1 MGAPR
6 LILASASPRRRDLL
20 DQLGA
25 TYTSEPAHIDE
36 SQREGEPPRE
46 YVKRMAQEKAQVV
59 ALRFPAPDYVVL
71 AADTTVVR
79 DDTVLGK
86 PHDSDEAMAILT
98 SLSGRWHTV
107 LTAICVLGAG
117 GMDCEVVATRVEFA
131 SLTRADCEAYLATDE
146 PWDKAGAYGIQGLGG
161 AFVRAIEGSYTNV
174 VGLPLWET
182 WRLLSVHGIATALT
196 PATPAGATGVDR

>member
-36 SQREGEPPRE
+36 SQRQGEPPRA
-46 YVKRMAQEKAQVV
+46 YVQRMAREKAQAV
-59 ALRFPAPDYVVL
+59 ALRFPAPDHLVL

-86 PHDSDEAMAILT
+86 PRDRDEAMAILA

-107 LTAICVLGAG
+107 LTAICLLGEG
-117 GMDCEVVATRVEFA
+117 GMACEVVATRVEFA
-131 SLTRADCEAYLATDE
+131 TLTRADCEAYLATDE

-182 WRLLSVHGIATALT
+182 WRLLCARGITTALN
-196 PATPAGATGVDR
+196 PAEPAGTVGADR